1 MKKGNL
7 VKVSALVLALSMT
20 AGIALTGCNKI
31 DEPKVALTA
40 SIDGID
46 TLDQNSVSGSESE
59 QMALDLSALSDA
71 PPISILLQPVASG
84 TNVLGNKAAQLDASN
99 TADGYVMIK
108 YLGTGT
114 ARLKVLV
121 TGPSGI
127 TYNYNLT
134 TNGSFEVFPFSDGS
148 GSYKIGVY
156 QNVSGTSY
164 STLYSTTLSV
174 SLTDEFAP
182 FLLPNQYVNYTADT
196 IVVKEAAKLIEGE
209 TELTGKL
216 GKLYDWVV
224 QNYTYDYNLA
234 STVQSG
240 YLPDLDA
247 VYAKKSGICFDYAAT
262 LTAMLRSQGI
272 PTKLVVGYA
281 GTAYHAW
288 INVYS
293 ESEGWINA
301 AIYFD
306 GQVWKRLDPTFA
318 STAGNSDSILKYIGD
333 GANYSESYLY

>member
-7 VKVSALVLALSMT
+7 IKAFALVLALSMT

-40 SIDGID
+40 SIEGMS
-46 TLDQNSVSGSESE
+46 TLDQNSVGGSESE
-59 QMALDLSALSDA
+59 QMSLDLSVLSSA
-71 PPISILLQPVASG
+71 PPVSALLQPVASG

-99 TADGYVMIK
+99 IADGYVMIR
-108 YLGTGT
+108 YLDTGT
-114 ARLKVLV
+114 SRLKVLI

-134 TNGSFEVFPFSDGS
+134 TSGDFEVFPFSDGS

-164 STLYSTTLSV
+164 STLYSTNVSV
-174 SLTDEFAP
+174 TLTDEFAP
-182 FLLPNQYVNYTADT
+182 FLLPNQYVNYTSDT
-196 IVVKEAAKLIEGE
+196 IVVKEAARLIEGE

-234 STVQSG
+234 STVKSG

-306 GQVWKRLDPTFA
+306 GNVWKRLDPTFA
-318 STAGNSDSILKYIGD
+318 SSAGNSASILKYIGD

>member
-196 IVVKEAAKLIEGE
+196 IVVKEAARLIEGE